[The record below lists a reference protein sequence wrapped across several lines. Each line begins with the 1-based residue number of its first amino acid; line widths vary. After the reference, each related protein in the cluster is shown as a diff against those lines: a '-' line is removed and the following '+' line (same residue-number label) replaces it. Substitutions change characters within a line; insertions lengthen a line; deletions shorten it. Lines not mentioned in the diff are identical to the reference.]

1 MANPTE
7 LLKETKLSPPETGV
21 ADVTGSDAGERKR
34 WFPAVAWTSLAF
46 AVLQSGCTIMI
57 GLGGARLVISFLSLA
72 AASSVFATARFV
84 HQNAFR
90 VPKIIIAVIGAVLN
104 LIVVAQVRH
113 LRNRPSARWRLDMSS
128 LRKKLRQ
135 ENWQIALSIITLVVV
150 AIEESI
156 HRVRHH
162 HF

>member
-21 ADVTGSDAGERKR
+21 TDVTGSDTGRPKR

-90 VPKIIIAVIGAVLN
+90 VPMIIIAVIGAVLN

-128 LRKKLRQ
+128 LPKKLRQ
-135 ENWQIALSIITLVVV
+135 ENWQITLSIITLVVV